1 MKGRRLSNKAV
12 LKGAYGYPMTNGE
25 LKAALGVDPKKHWPD
40 EGVPVTLVQGH
51 LVKVLPKAP
60 RISRRA
66 VVQCQ
71 RCKTWRCVGHI
82 GQHMQ
87 GSLCK

>member
-1 MKGRRLSNKAV
+1 MRGRRLRNVAV
-12 LKGAYGYPMTNGE
+12 LKGPGGYPMTNGE
-25 LKAALGVDPKKHWPD
+25 LKSALGIDPRKHWPAD
-40 EGVPVTLVQGH
+40 GIPETVIQGH
-51 LVKVLPKAP
+51 RVKVLPKAP

-66 VVQCQ
+66 VVQCN

-87 GSLCK
+87 GSLCR

>member
-1 MKGRRLSNKAV
+1 MRGRRLRNVAV
-12 LKGAYGYPMTNGE
+12 LKGPNGYPMDNGE
-25 LKAALGVDPKKHWPD
+25 LKQALGCDPKKHWPD
-40 EGVPVTLVQGH
+40 AGVPVTLVQGH
-51 LVKVLPKAP
+51 LVKVLPKQP
-60 RISRRA
+60 FISRRA